1 MRTFISGLKKI
12 VVVSLLLISCNYQQ
26 EIVIGNGEVI
36 EEDPGD
42 VIYTNSTIIIHPTQL
57 QLDSLEKKVGT
68 SNFHIGQDDY
78 VFYANAMTGFFSDKN
93 VVKYTFSGVNSLHYK
108 NAQGKI
114 MKYDLE
120 QNGESWQL
128 YFYSPEKGF
137 RRIDF
142 VDYESAF
149 NEFFNQ

>member
-1 MRTFISGLKKI
+1 MKTFISGLKII
-12 VVVSLLLISCNYQQ
+12 VVVSLLLASCNYQQ
-26 EIVIGNGEVI
+26 ETVIGSSEVI

-68 SNFHIGQDDY
+68 SDFHIGQDDY

-108 NAQGKI
+108 NAEGKV
-114 MKYDLE
+114 MQYDLE

-128 YFYSPEKGF
+128 YFYSPKKGF

-149 NEFFNQ
+149 NEFFDQ

>member
-1 MRTFISGLKKI
+1 MKAIIFRLQII
-12 VVVSLLLISCNYQQ
+12 VLVSLLLTSCNYQQ
-26 EIVIGNGEVI
+26 EIVIGSSEVI

-68 SNFHIGQDDY
+68 SDFRIGQGDY
-78 VFYANAMTGFFSDKN
+78 VFYANAMTGFFKDKN
-93 VVKYTFSGVNSLHYK
+93 VVNYTFSGVHSLHYK
-108 NAQGKI
+108 NAEGKV
-114 MKYDLE
+114 MQYDLE

-149 NEFFNQ
+149 EEFFNQ

>member
-1 MRTFISGLKKI
+1 MKTISGVLKLMFCI
-12 VVVSLLLISCNYQQ
+12 SFLLTGCANQQ
-26 EIVIGNGEVI
+26 EHVVGSSQVV

-42 VIYTNSTIIIHPTQL
+42 VMYTNSTIIIQPTSL

-68 SNFHIGQDDY
+68 SDFRIGQGDY
-78 VFYANAMTGFFSDKN
+78 VFYANAMTGFFKDKN
-93 VVKYTFSGVNSLHYK
+93 VVNYTFSGVHSLRYK
-108 NAQGKI
+108 NAEGKV
-114 MKYDLE
+114 MQYDLE

-149 NEFFNQ
+149 EEFFNQ